1 MIELDRVYLEK
12 AEENLACAQSELING
27 RYNSSASRAYYCCF
41 QAAIFALARAGI
53 RSTGAQ
59 RAWSHEFVQAQ
70 FNGVLV
76 NRRRLYSAD
85 LRGTLNQNYIL
96 RLLADYSTDHVTEVR
111 ADRAVGRAERF
122 LEAIRP
128 QGGQRP

>member
-1 MIELDRVYLEK
+1 MIELEHVYLEK
-12 AEENLACAQSELING
+12 AAENLAGAQSELING
-27 RYNSSASRAYYCCF
+27 RYNSCASRAYYSCY
-41 QAAIFALARAGI
+41 QAAIYALIRAGI

-96 RLLADYSTDHVTEVR
+96 RLTADYGIDRVTEVR

-122 LEAIRP
+122 LEAVRTT
-128 QGGQRP
+128 GGEIS